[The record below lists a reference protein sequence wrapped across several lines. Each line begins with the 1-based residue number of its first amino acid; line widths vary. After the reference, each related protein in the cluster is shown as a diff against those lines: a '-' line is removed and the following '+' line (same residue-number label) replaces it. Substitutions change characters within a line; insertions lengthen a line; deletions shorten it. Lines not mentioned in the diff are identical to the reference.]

1 MLGTHLVVQLMEAS
15 LILRQ
20 FGAIGYGVQFA
31 FDCHNATIA
40 LGQMQAQL
48 LQSLLLAGNGRRL
61 CLLVL
66 CVERLQFTA
75 VER

>member
-20 FGAIGYGVQFA
+20 LGAVGYGVQFA

-40 LGQMQAQL
+40 LGQM
-48 LQSLLLAGNGRRL
+48 
-61 CLLVL
+61 
-66 CVERLQFTA
+66 
-75 VER
+75 